1 MHNNYENASISMY
14 MYVHVHVYM
23 CTLYTHLHVY
33 MQLQVHV
40 YTYMYM
46 YIAVA
51 AYNVL
56 RLALVPADTGW
67 GGAVRASGERVN
79 VTANPQIKSSVL
91 TKNQTL

>member
-1 MHNNYENASISMY
+1 MYMYENTNIMYIYTCMY
-14 MYVHVHVYM
+14 MYVHVAANV
-23 CTLYTHLHVY
+23 
-33 MQLQVHV
+33 Q

-56 RLALVPADTGW
+56 RVALVPADTGW

-79 VTANPQIKSSVL
+79 VTTNSQIKSSIL